1 MERCVRAH
9 NFEIKMIRFYVRI
22 KTYFSTFSLKPRRE
36 FKTISD
42 KADYDWR
49 VILVIF
55 ILLSVSAVSVGTFL
69 FIKVSKGEIFAVI
82 GKREDAKSV
91 INERGLK
98 NVIDFFESRRTHV
111 EELKKQPRITEDP
124 SL

>member
-1 MERCVRAH
+1 
-9 NFEIKMIRFYVRI
+9 MIRFYARI
-22 KTYFSTFSLKPRRE
+22 KTYFSTLSLKPRRE

-55 ILLSVSAVSVGTFL
+55 ILLSVLAVSVGTFL
-69 FIKVSKGEIFAVI
+69 FIKVSKGEIFTVI
-82 GKREDAKSV
+82 GRREDAKSV

-98 NVIDFFESRRTHV
+98 NVIDFFESRKKHV
-111 EELKKQPRITEDP
+111 EELKTKPRTTEDP